1 MSKKQRRVQMLID
14 VKESLDAIGADSENQ
29 TEESIKENM
38 KILSDTI
45 VLILGI
51 DNIVAAK

>member
-1 MSKKQRRVQMLID
+1 MLID
-14 VKESLDAIGADSENQ
+14 VKNSLDAIGANSEHQ

-38 KILSDTI
+38 KILSDSI

-51 DNIVAAK
+51 DNIVSAK